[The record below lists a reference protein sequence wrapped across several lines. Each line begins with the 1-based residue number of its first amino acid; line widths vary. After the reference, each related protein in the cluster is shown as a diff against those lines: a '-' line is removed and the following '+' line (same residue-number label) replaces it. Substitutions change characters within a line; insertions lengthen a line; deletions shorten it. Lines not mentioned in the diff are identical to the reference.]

1 MKVLYAET
9 DINIYKIGQT
19 IPKTYPGGLRV
30 DLLSSWYQRSLAV
43 SEEESPPKINA
54 TKTNTNMEYLLLKNK
69 LSFSKKPR
77 NNSRDI
83 FEECGALWSSF
94 YKYIE
99 TYKDCTK

>member
-1 MKVLYAET
+1 
-9 DINIYKIGQT
+9 
-19 IPKTYPGGLRV
+19 
-30 DLLSSWYQRSLAV
+30 
-43 SEEESPPKINA
+43 
-54 TKTNTNMEYLLLKNK
+54 MEYLLFKNK

-83 FEECGALWSSF
+83 FEECRALWSSF